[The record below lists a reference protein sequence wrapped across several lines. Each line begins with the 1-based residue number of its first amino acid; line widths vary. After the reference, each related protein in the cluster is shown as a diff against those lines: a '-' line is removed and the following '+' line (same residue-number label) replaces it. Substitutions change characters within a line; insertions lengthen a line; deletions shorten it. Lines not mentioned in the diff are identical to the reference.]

1 MLPDFTL
8 YGSARKSPPS
18 VSVYEP
24 SLNLIASLSVN
35 TYSYPSSLFIYMYF
49 TFLPV
54 KSVSSGRLTVTAYV
68 GLSPTVISNSAS
80 SEYLIPSD
88 TEVTS

>member
-1 MLPDFTL
+1 
-8 YGSARKSPPS
+8 
-18 VSVYEP
+18 
-24 SLNLIASLSVN
+24 
-35 TYSYPSSLFIYMYF
+35 MYF

-54 KSVSSGRLTVTAYV
+54 KSGSSGRLTVTAYV